1 MRSYKDSVREKMI
14 SSVKRICHCESHASG
29 AGDPDINFID
39 SYPVTV
45 NDSQATEKLAQQF
58 VVHFADRC
66 FETEPVTASE
76 DFSQFG
82 RHWRVP
88 YVFWFVGGTDP
99 QVWAQA
105 QQTQSIANIPANHS
119 SHFTLHLPGTMQ
131 AGLEAMLVAALT
143 WSAAN

>member
-1 MRSYKDSVREKMI
+1 MI
-14 SSVKRICHCESHASG
+14 SSVKRICCCESHASG
-29 AGDPDINFID
+29 ASDPDINFID

-45 NDSQATEKLAQQF
+45 NDRQATEKLAQQF
-58 VVHFADRC
+58 IAHFAEQC
-66 FETEPVTASE
+66 FETEPATASE

-82 RHWRVP
+82 RHWQVP

-119 SHFTLHLPGTMQ
+119 SQFTLHLPGTLQ

-143 WSAAN
+143 WSAVD